1 MCVGVGEWVV
11 GCMFLQGTCNSKT
24 NQSIKLKYE
33 YSFSV

>member
-1 MCVGVGEWVV
+1 MFVGLGEWVV
-11 GCMFLQGTCNSKT
+11 GCMFLQGSRNSKT